1 MAYTPEQRQNIAIAL
16 RESRRDSPRVRQ
28 ALLEAMSV
36 ESTFRNLNY
45 GDRDSRGVLQQR
57 RQFYPHSGQNVGYD
71 IAQFL
76 QRARQADR
84 QIGRGASAGQLA
96 QAVQRSA
103 FPGRYDQHAQ
113 EASKLLG
120 GNLGSSPGLSM
131 ASSLRGV
138 QSAPGPSQ
146 QGGPALTQY
155 FLQQSNELAQGH
167 IDPNA
172 QLEFLAAR
180 KQSADAGVAL
190 NPTSSQVGQ
199 NFPLVAG
206 NANQKESHALGVA
219 KQYLGTWY
227 KWGGSN
233 PSTGFDCSGL
243 LQYAWAKSG
252 VKIPRTTYD
261 QWQTGRPVAINGL
274 HPGDA
279 VFFRGSD
286 ARGNLPG
293 HVGMYI
299 GHGQF
304 IEAPHTGAQVRV
316 SNLRGRTDYVG
327 ARRYG

>member
-1 MAYTPEQRQNIAIAL
+1 M
-16 RESRRDSPRVRQ
+16 
-28 ALLEAMSV
+28 
-36 ESTFRNLNY
+36 
-45 GDRDSRGVLQQR
+45 
-57 RQFYPHSGQNVGYD
+57 
-71 IAQFL
+71 
-76 QRARQADR
+76 RARQAN
-84 QIGRGASAGQLA
+84 RGFRGSAGQLA

-103 FPGRYDQHAQ
+103 FPGRYDEHAQ

-120 GNLGSSPGLSM
+120 GGFKGTPGLSVS
-131 ASSLRGV
+131 ARLGGAQSL
-138 QSAPGPSQ
+138 SGPSQ
-146 QGGPALTQY
+146 GPGTDNKALTQY
-155 FLQQSNELAQGH
+155 FLTQSNALAQTGH
-167 IDPNA
+167 VDPNA
-172 QLEFLAAR
+172 MMDLLSQRQQA
-180 KQSADAGVAL
+180 ADAGTAS
-190 NPTSSQVGQ
+190 NPTSAAPAGQ

-219 KQYLGTWY
+219 RQYLGTWY

-233 PSTGFDCSGL
+233 PGTGFDCSGL
-243 LQYAWAKSG
+243 VQYAWAKSG

-261 QWQTGRPVAINGL
+261 QWQTGQQIDIHHL

-304 IEAPHTGAQVRV
+304 IEAPHTGAKVRI